1 MISSDTLLTHRWS
14 IWRRPGRLD
23 IVLRVEAA
31 FEHIETSPT
40 ASWHQF
46 VRREPSFPFTWHYH
60 REYELTLIVRG
71 SGQRFVGDSIE
82 RYSPG
87 DLVLIGS
94 ELPHTFVSTTPPDQE
109 AVVVQ
114 FGPDFLGSGFFRLPE
129 FIDIGQLLD
138 RSAAGLAFEP
148 DSAIAARLS
157 GLTELPGPERTVE
170 LLRILLL
177 LAGCKA
183 RSLVGGGYRRPAD
196 HASRVRI
203 DAVSRFLA
211 EAYTRPVR
219 LAEVAAVAH
228 LAPAACSRFFRR
240 VMGHTLTGYLTGL
253 RIAEARRLLADTD
266 LAVAEIATRCG
277 YENLSNFNRQFRRE
291 EGTTPREYRTS
302 LARSTFSR
310 RS

>member
-1 MISSDTLLTHRWS
+1 M
-14 IWRRPGRLD
+14 
-23 IVLRVEAA
+23 EAA
-31 FEHIETSPT
+31 FELIETSPS

-46 VRREPSFPFTWHYH
+46 VRREPAFPFAWHYH
-60 REYELTLIVRG
+60 REFELTLMVRG

-82 RYSPG
+82 PYSPG

-109 AVVVQ
+109 AVVAQ
-114 FGPDFLGSGFFRLPE
+114 FDPDFLGSGFFRLPE
-129 FIDIGQLLD
+129 FADIGRLLH

-148 DSAIAARLS
+148 DPVIAARLS

-170 LLRILLL
+170 LLQILLV
-177 LAGCKA
+177 LAGCPA
-183 RSLVGGGYRRPAD
+183 RPLVGGGYHRPAD
-196 HASRVRI
+196 HASRDRI

-240 VMGHTLTGYLTGL
+240 VMGRTLTGYITGL
-253 RIAEARRLLADTD
+253 RMAEARRLLADTD

-277 YENLSNFNRQFRRE
+277 YDNLSNFNRQFRRA
-291 EGTTPREYRTS
+291 EGTTPRDYRAALASS
-302 LARSTFSR
+302 LSARSARDQSAL
-310 RS
+310 